1 MPCLRSV
8 RLYNGAISVRV
19 PAVLHITAVDAR
31 GAVGDD
37 GALSQPLPAV
47 VVNIFEIEG
56 VDMTGDIAVS
66 SG

>member
-1 MPCLRSV
+1 M
-8 RLYNGAISVRV
+8 RV